1 MPQIN
6 NSVNPEIGKFRN
18 YFVPL
23 LLGNMSATGAFR
35 WHFYQTEF
43 SKAELTTAVEPE
55 RQLTKFYIAEL
66 EVGTH
71 TPGASPNFLQLS

>member
-1 MPQIN
+1 MMPQIN
-6 NSVNPEIGKFRN
+6 KSVNPEIGKLRN
-18 YFVPL
+18 YFLPL
-23 LLGNMSATGAFR
+23 LLGNMSATGGFR

-43 SKAELTTAVEPE
+43 STAELTTAVESE

-71 TPGASPNFLQLS
+71 TLERHQIFYS